1 MINIEKDGTKYTV
14 SKDAF
19 EIYFKDIGFEIV
31 TDKKSKAEKV
41 EEPKEEKVEEPKEEK
56 TGKKDLKVGDK
67 K

>member
-41 EEPKEEKVEEPKEEK
+41 EEPKEEK

>member
-14 SKDAF
+14 SKDAY

-31 TDKKSKAEKV
+31 ADKKSKVEKV
-41 EEPKEEKVEEPKEEK
+41 EEPKEEKI
-56 TGKKDLKVGDK
+56 GKKDLKVGDK

>member
-14 SKDAF
+14 SKDAY

-31 TDKKSKAEKV
+31 TDKKTKETKI
-41 EEPKEEKVEEPKEEK
+41 EEPKEEKNEIEK
-56 TGKKDLKVGDK
+56 TGKKDSRVGDK